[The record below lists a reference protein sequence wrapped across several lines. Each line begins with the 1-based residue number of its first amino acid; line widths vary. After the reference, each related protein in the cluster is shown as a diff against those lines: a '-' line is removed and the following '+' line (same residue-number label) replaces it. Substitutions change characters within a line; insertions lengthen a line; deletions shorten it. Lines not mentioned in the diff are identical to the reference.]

1 MAKFNSL
8 GNRPQALF
16 DQHNS
21 CLCKLNI
28 CSKNNL
34 VYRTIG
40 PWPALGLVL
49 CPGTRPVL
57 CYIAAVFNYTKMRKQ
72 TCQFMTVRYD
82 GELHNIAQTNL
93 DHIQTSF
100 AKTEKLFIAKMRS
113 CGPEGTGGRIVFLFS
128 CETEEEI
135 CFCWS
140 IISTLKYL
148 S

>member
-1 MAKFNSL
+1 MHTSNLMAKFNSL

-40 PWPALGLVL
+40 PWPGPSPAAVSRHQAG
-49 CPGTRPVL
+49 PVL
-57 CYIAAVFNYTKMRKQ
+57 HAAVFHYTRMRKQ
-72 TCQFMTVRYD
+72 ACQFLTVRYD

-93 DHIQTSF
+93 DHIQTSYAQTF
-100 AKTEKLFIAKMRS
+100 KLFIAKMIS
-113 CGPEGTGGRIVFLFS
+113 CGPEGGLF
-128 CETEEEI
+128 
-135 CFCWS
+135 FF
-140 IISTLKYL
+140 
-148 S
+148 